1 MNAAHLLDELRTL
14 GVKVWPD
21 GGALRFKAPAEA
33 MTPELTLRLKAAKPE
48 LMAILAD
55 VIAANDVGEANP
67 DLPLLAAINEY
78 HALIDR
84 LICPDADKHE
94 YHARANQWSAEHIL
108 SDLPSLRA
116 LVARHDVQKPNHDDK
131 K

>member
-1 MNAAHLLDELRTL
+1 MSAIALLSELRAAGVTL
-14 GVKVWPD
+14 AVTGDRLKVE
-21 GGALRFKAPAEA
+21 AAPGII
-33 MTPELTLRLKAAKPE
+33 TPELTARLKVAKPE
-48 LMAILAD
+48 LLALLSVEPID
-55 VIAANDVGEANP
+55 TEPAQ
-67 DLPLLAAINEY
+67 DLPLLAAVNEY

-108 SDLPSLRA
+108 SDLPSLRE